1 MRIRDATADDLA
13 AISAIYNAT
22 IPTTTAA
29 WTEHPESLADRQAWF
44 AHQQAAGN
52 ATLVAEDEGTVVGF
66 TAYGDFRDTTKWPG
80 YCHVVELTVHVTE
93 AHWGAGVGRA
103 LIAELVD
110 RARAAGKTQIVA
122 GIDGDN
128 EASIRFHRRLGF
140 REVARMPQIG
150 IKFGRLLDLVLMQR
164 STAEP
169 DHSPVKTGSRLARNA
184 AWPSL

>member
-1 MRIRDATADDLA
+1 MPRAPATLVGVRIRDATVDDLA

-29 WTEHPESLADRQAWF
+29 WTEHPESLADRRAWF

-52 ATLVAEDEGTVVGF
+52 ATLVADDEGTVVGF

-110 RARAAGKTQIVA
+110 GLGSPAR
-122 GIDGDN
+122 
-128 EASIRFHRRLGF
+128 RRSWP
-140 REVARMPQIG
+140 A
-150 IKFGRLLDLVLMQR
+150 
-164 STAEP
+164 STATTRRP
-169 DHSPVKTGSRLARNA
+169 SASTAVSASARSPGCRRSASSSA
-184 AWPSL
+184 ACSTWC